1 MSTLMR
7 MLLICLLL
15 GVVSCGDDSDLLDSY
30 IAKEPKVLAVKIQ
43 DPEVRPG
50 ESIRMQILVGGRDI
64 DQNMDNPVSWY
75 IDDHPPIFLG
85 TSAYNQEFIGQL
97 PEDALN
103 GEQWFDLPILAR
115 IQVGQKYL
123 NAQKIVRVT
132 NNPKGK
138 NPVIS
143 GVQMAYLLE
152 GQSKT
157 NRALNGEQKVLPGS
171 VKNIALTVLTDELA
185 PGENEQLVYRWYVST
200 SKNSNGKLY
209 VNNDTDDIEALLGK
223 GTKASEIKVSVVFS
237 TRGENSDASVQ
248 YGDYDIYV
256 VVRDNAIDST
266 SSSEDRFGTDFLYF
280 TLRLS
285 E

>member
-1 MSTLMR
+1 
-7 MLLICLLL
+7 
-15 GVVSCGDDSDLLDSY
+15 
-30 IAKEPKVLAVKIQ
+30 
-43 DPEVRPG
+43 
-50 ESIRMQILVGGRDI
+50 MQILVGGRDI

-97 PEDALN
+97 PEDALI